1 MFRNSLVASLVALAL
16 VGCTATAVVAQPQ
29 VADETWNVVCYA
41 SDEEGNGRKTAE
53 FHGATHVYASRSS
66 TRIELQYIEE
76 DRTQSFIFYNQL
88 PGESCA
94 IYKGKAEVEL
104 PGALPEDESPIPAGA
119 N

>member
-29 VADETWNVVCYA
+29 EEDSWNVVCYA
-41 SDEEGNGRKTAE
+41 QDKEGNGRKTAE
-53 FHGATHVYASRSS
+53 FRGATHVYSSRNNS
-66 TRIELQYIEE
+66 RVELQYIEE
-76 DRTQSFIFYNQL
+76 DRTQSLIFYNQL

-104 PGALPEDESPIPAGA
+104 PGALPEDESPIPASA
-119 N
+119 D

>member
-1 MFRNSLVASLVALAL
+1 M
-16 VGCTATAVVAQPQ
+16 
-29 VADETWNVVCYA
+29 WNVVCYA
-41 SDEEGNGRKTAE
+41 QDEGGNGRKTAE
-53 FHGATHVYASRSS
+53 FHGASNVFYSRSG
-66 TRIELQYIEE
+66 TRMELQYIEE
-76 DRTQSFIFYNQL
+76 DSTQSLILYNQL